1 MPPPPPPPRPRPL
14 PPTPRTSAF
23 RELTCSPIGW
33 RHEATSASRHD
44 LAQAATHATA
54 EGSSHNVGP
63 PKVVGMGS
71 CGLDYL
77 AAVAAFPKPDEKL
90 RTTALEVPAA
100 RRPSLTCAPAVTAVT
115 AAAFALFDMCSCNLA
130 LRVPLKW

>member
-1 MPPPPPPPRPRPL
+1 M
-14 PPTPRTSAF
+14 A
-23 RELTCSPIGW
+23 
-33 RHEATSASRHD
+33 D
-44 LAQAATHATA
+44 
-54 EGSSHNVGP
+54 P

-100 RRPSLTCAPAVTAVT
+100 RRPPLTCAPASAAVASVFSPLR
-115 AAAFALFDMCSCNLA
+115 AAKAASCKA
-130 LRVPLKW
+130 S